1 MTGRK
6 QWEKDSSLQETEKR
20 QQDQNLRRA
29 QGDELDRDSE
39 LTAVTEKDK
48 NPEDESLQE
57 KLLCRV
63 LIPLFINI
71 ASNREH

>member
-48 NPEDESLQE
+48 NPPGKTPLQSSDP
-57 KLLCRV
+57 
-63 LIPLFINI
+63 IIY
-71 ASNREH
+71 